1 MHCLGDLLCPCWSK
15 GGELYFGGSG
25 VHSCGHKSVNVSVL
39 IYLRER
45 IALGNGKV
53 TFQATFFNLSKLA
66 LEMRFSRQG
75 RA

>member
-1 MHCLGDLLCPCWSK
+1 M
-15 GGELYFGGSG
+15 
-25 VHSCGHKSVNVSVL
+25 NVSVL